1 MSWQVGEIVE
11 GRYRID
17 RVFTGGG
24 MGIVYLA
31 RHLSWDI
38 DLAIKHPRTKIL
50 QSAEQRRDFVNECET
65 WSNLGL
71 HPYLATCFYAR
82 EIDNVPC
89 VIAEYAEGGSLNDWI
104 ASRRIYAG
112 EDAAVV
118 ARIVR
123 VATAMAWGLD
133 GAHQA
138 GLIHC
143 DMKPGNVLMA
153 ADGMAKITDFG
164 LAKVIAG
171 KGGSTLEGWMSKP
184 WASPEQMRQ
193 EPLTFATDVWSWA
206 VSVMEIFMGGI
217 QWQSGPVAGA
227 ALEEFGE
234 RGRKAVGLPAMPI
247 AVFELLARCL
257 RNRPGD
263 RPGFAEIAEE
273 LREIYEDEFGEPC
286 EAEKPDLEL
295 LAADSFN
302 NRAVSLLDIGRDTDA
317 EALIRKALALD
328 PHHPEATFN
337 LTAICHSRNER
348 NESWAIQNLRT
359 AADAELGNPVPV
371 KLLAHLFLLTGNR
384 EDAKRCFD
392 EAAKRAWT
400 ATEKAEIEHLQRGG
414 RGRQFGFVLAKPRSG
429 SDFCADLVRFRRL
442 MEKAEK
448 AIVQGGIEDAR
459 RYAQMSADISGF
471 GRHPRLRRV
480 AERLQNSR

>member
-1 MSWQVGEIVE
+1 MSELAIGSVVVGT
-11 GRYRID
+11 YRIEH
-17 RVFTGGG
+17 VFTGGG
-24 MGIVYLA
+24 MGVVYRA
-31 RHLSWDI
+31 RHLVWDI
-38 DLAIKHPRTKIL
+38 DLAIKHPRAEFL

-65 WSNLGL
+65 WSSLGL
-71 HPYLATCFYAR
+71 HPYLATCFYTR
-82 EIDNVPC
+82 EIGNVPC
-89 VIAEYAEGGSLNDWI
+89 VFGEFAEGGALNDWI
-104 ASRRIYAG
+104 ATRRIYAG

-164 LAKVIAG
+164 LAKAIAG

-184 WASPEQMRQ
+184 WASPEQMRR

-217 QWQSGPVAGA
+217 RWQSGPAAGA

-234 RGRKAVGLPAMPI
+234 RGRKAVGLPAMPT

-263 RPGFAEIAEE
+263 RPGFVEIAEE
-273 LREIYEDEFGEPC
+273 LREIYEDEFREPC

-302 NRAVSLLDIGRDTDA
+302 NRAVSLLDIGRATDA
-317 EALIRKALALD
+317 EPLLRQALTLD

-337 LTAICHSRNER
+337 LTALCRSRYEHNEP
-348 NESWAIQNLRT
+348 WAIQNLRT
-359 AADAELGNPVPV
+359 AADAEPGNPIPV
-371 KLLAHLFLLTGNR
+371 KLLAQLFLLTGKW
-384 EDAKRCFD
+384 EDAGRCFD
-392 EAAKRAWT
+392 EATKRAVT
-400 ATEKAEIEHLQRGG
+400 VAEKAEIEHERRSGKG
-414 RGRQFGFVLAKPRSG
+414 HQFAFVLAKPRSG

-442 MEKAEK
+442 MDKTDRAVSENRM
-448 AIVQGGIEDAR
+448 QDAR
-459 RYAQMSADISGF
+459 RYVEMCGDIPGF
-471 GRHPRLRRV
+471 SRHPKLRR
-480 AERLQNSR
+480 ALARLQR

>member
-1 MSWQVGEIVE
+1 MNIFQRGAILF
-11 GRYRID
+11 GLYRVD
-17 RVFTGGG
+17 DVFHGGG
-24 MGIVYLA
+24 MGIVYRA
-31 RHLSWDI
+31 RHLAWDI
-38 DLAIKHPRTKIL
+38 EVAIKHPRAEL
-50 QSAEQRRDFVNECET
+50 LESAQQRRDFETECET
-65 WSNLGL
+65 WSCLGL
-71 HPYLATCFYAR
+71 HPYLATCFYTR
-82 EIDNVPC
+82 EIGNVPC
-89 VIAEYAEGGSLNDWI
+89 VVAEFVEGGGLNDWI

-217 QWQSGPVAGA
+217 QWQSGPAAGA

-234 RGRKAVGLPAMPI
+234 RGRKAVGLPAMPT

-257 RNRPGD
+257 RNQPGD

-302 NRAVSLLDIGRDTDA
+302 NRAVSLLDIGRGTDA
-317 EALIRKALALD
+317 EALLRKALALD

-337 LTAICHSRNER
+337 LTAICRSRNER
-348 NESWAIQNLRT
+348 NEAWAIKNLQT
-359 AADAELGNPVPV
+359 AADAELGNPIPV
-371 KLLAHLFLLTGNR
+371 KLLAQLFRFTGKR
-384 EDAKRCFD
+384 EDAMRCFD

-400 ATEKAEIEHLQRGG
+400 ASEKAEIEHLQRGG
-414 RGRQFGFVLAKPRSG
+414 EGQRLSFVLAKPRSG

-442 MEKAEK
+442 MDKTETALAESR
-448 AIVQGGIEDAR
+448 AEDAT
-459 RYAQMSADISGF
+459 RYMQMARDIESF
-471 GRHPRLRRV
+471 ARHPRLRR
-480 AERLQNSR
+480 ALSAL